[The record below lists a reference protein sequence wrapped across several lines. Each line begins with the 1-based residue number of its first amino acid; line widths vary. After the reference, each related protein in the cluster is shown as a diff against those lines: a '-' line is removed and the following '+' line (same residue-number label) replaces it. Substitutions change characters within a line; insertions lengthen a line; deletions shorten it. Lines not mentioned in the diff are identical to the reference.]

1 MFMHFVSD
9 ASDKSRVWRVFTMN
23 SPVVER
29 GLKAILDAIGRQQA
43 APKSSASTAVCH
55 PPMAAPES
63 SAMCGPDCYE
73 IEPGRRIHRPW
84 TGRCRAK
91 VQPPTPR
98 QIERTCWHCSG
109 ATTCPCIV
117 CAERLAA
124 GERGECAICRGSGK
138 VAT

>member
-91 VQPPTPR
+91 AQHPGHR
-98 QIERTCWHCSG
+98 QISRTFWYSAG
-109 ATTCPCIV
+109 ASICV
-117 CAERLAA
+117 GMVSVERLAA
-124 GERGECAICRGSGK
+124 GVGGECG
-138 VAT
+138 V